1 MTIEEI
7 EREISLLEP
16 GEINTRNVQVLSSLY
31 TIRNNL
37 GNVYQ
42 APEYSSDSEFGKII
56 KKKDVSHVM
65 GVIDELM
72 EATFVYNKPLYDAT
86 IRKLTA
92 E

>member
-16 GEINTRNVQVLSSLY
+16 GEINTRNVQILSSLY
-31 TIRNNL
+31 IIRDRFGTTVNTANFKS
-37 GNVYQ
+37 G
-42 APEYSSDSEFGKII
+42 SEFDSKE
-56 KKKDVSHVM
+56 KKKNIGDVLSV
-65 GVIDELM
+65 VDELM
-72 EATFVYNKPLYDAT
+72 EAVYVYNRPLYDAT